1 MAVLRTPQKG
11 QRDLLNLPVIGRF
24 LRWKHA
30 RTSMQAVLLAVSA
43 LILYDGFWGPQ
54 LASKNLAGVLPWV
67 HWRGFVVLALL
78 VAGNLFC
85 MACPFMLPR
94 RLAKKLLPA
103 NRLAQ
108 VHPQQVAGNRRAF
121 GLLLGVR
128 GLRPLGEPVAY
139 RLGGAYVLCRRL
151 CDRRHLPRRSFL
163 QVRLSHRTVPLRP

>member
-1 MAVLRTPQKG
+1 MAVLRTQQKG

-54 LASKNLAGVLPWV
+54 LAPKNLAGVLPWV

-78 VAGNLFC
+78 IAGNLFC

-94 RLAKKLLPA
+94 RLAKKLFPA
-103 NRLAQ
+103 NRPGPSSCAASGWQ
-108 VHPQQVAGNRRAF
+108 SACSWSSSGRTRPSTSGRA
-121 GLLLGVR
+121 R
-128 GLRPLGEPVAY
+128 GLPPG
-139 RLGGAYVLCRRL
+139 
-151 CDRRHLPRRSFL
+151 
-163 QVRLSHRTVPLRP
+163 